1 MKTAPLRYVKPQELV
16 GLPTNPRKITKQEL
30 NTLMD
35 SLREN
40 GWWPHRPA
48 AVERQPWTDKLVVLD
63 GNQRLKA
70 WRLLKKTA
78 VPVVEYSELTDE
90 ERNDIILRGNI
101 NNGEWDIDLLQ
112 TEQFEGIDFGSIG
125 LHIDLP
131 EQPAI
136 AGLEPEQASHA
147 AGLEPG
153 QDSDAETGDPANEES
168 EEEAWERE
176 SFYRRMMG
184 DFIYPTNNIYGVP
197 VLLKDN
203 MPVHLELPMEPW
215 GVESRHKVMR
225 STYHFYVDDYRF
237 EALFKDPITL
247 LMSGCKMIVEPNVSI
262 HDNTPPAYALWQIY
276 RKRYLSRYLQECGMQ
291 IWVDLNVPQRF
302 AEWNLLGVPQGYNAF
317 STRGVSGWQPTL
329 DIHYEQAKQVSGL
342 DHPNLVVYGGGKD
355 IQEWAMEHEL
365 AWHPEFING
374 KQRNDK

>member
-70 WRLLKKTA
+70 WKLLKKTA

-136 AGLEPEQASHA
+136 ADPAEHESEQT
-147 AGLEPG
+147 
-153 QDSDAETGDPANEES
+153 QDPDPANEES

-247 LMSGCKMIVEPNVSI
+247 LMSGCKMIV
-262 HDNTPPAYALWQIY
+262 
-276 RKRYLSRYLQECGMQ
+276 
-291 IWVDLNVPQRF
+291 
-302 AEWNLLGVPQGYNAF
+302 
-317 STRGVSGWQPTL
+317 
-329 DIHYEQAKQVSGL
+329 
-342 DHPNLVVYGGGKD
+342 
-355 IQEWAMEHEL
+355 
-365 AWHPEFING
+365 
-374 KQRNDK
+374 